1 MADLPATPKL
11 KVVTTP
17 GGAKFS
23 VAEEYAPRF
32 QAFVNELA
40 KTYNIDPATSGG
52 YNQRYIAGTQTPS
65 EHAYGRAIDVDWNE
79 NPQGGKSFKIDPT
92 TARTLASKYGL
103 TWGGDWQGST
113 ADPMHFQVNQGVAWD
128 PQNGAVPN
136 TQYAS
141 SANAINTVASPALTT
156 SPGSATP
163 ASTNA
168 NNVTPATPAANQNTN
183 APAVTPTSS
192 DAVPGRRY
200 EHHGHPAPATGC
212 DARCAAVRDSGDS
225 ACARAHAHAPTGRR
239 IRDTAPATG
248 RHNRSATRRCRES
261 HTGKPG
267 CRGRLRPA
275 DPGHGHAQGARD
287 PATAGRRHD

>member
-192 DAVPGRRY
+192 D
-200 EHHGHPAPATGC
+200 
-212 DARCAAVRDSGDS
+212 
-225 ACARAHAHAPTGRR
+225 
-239 IRDTAPATG
+239 I
-248 RHNRSATRRCRES
+248 
-261 HTGKPG
+261 
-267 CRGRLRPA
+267 
-275 DPGHGHAQGARD
+275 
-287 PATAGRRHD
+287 ATAFQTHLAALQQQNANLQLQQNMVNQRQKQLAFGLAGDPTATFFGQASKALSGIV